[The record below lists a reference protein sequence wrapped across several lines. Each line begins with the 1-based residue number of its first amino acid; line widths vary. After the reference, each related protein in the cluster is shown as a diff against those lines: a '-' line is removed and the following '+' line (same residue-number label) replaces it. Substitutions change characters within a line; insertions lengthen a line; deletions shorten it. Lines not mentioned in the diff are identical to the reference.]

1 MSIIDTLEEYV
12 GNNIKDHYPITLEL
26 WLTLKPEDR
35 CDIIAK
41 IKADS
46 EAREKRCLSKA
57 EEAGKELNFEYFRWL
72 HLWLHPDV
80 LREKHQAF
88 RKGLELYNGE
98 GSAEKDEKEVLPRI
112 SADGKIHSIN
122 GWEETLAL
130 NDIAALR
137 EKRITLAEMSDII
150 EASKK
155 PVVEALDK
163 VDFAKDFTRDIE
175 RDEFEKDFK
184 KSFIAYC
191 TEMRCSKL
199 GSGEGNSL
207 SSLWM
212 EDADKVIRPLLD
224 TVYTGVPSYD
234 EDSNI
239 FTTSCGK
246 RVRLFWWPLLK
257 LLGPKPADWLF
268 ITDTKKRTPLMKV
281 VDDCNDKRLR
291 WRFRTL
297 INTTY
302 L

>member
-1 MSIIDTLEEYV
+1 MSIIGALEEYI
-12 GNNIKDHYPITLEL
+12 GNNIKGHYPITLEL

-35 CDIIAK
+35 RDIIAK
-41 IKADS
+41 IKADNV
-46 EAREKRCLSKA
+46 ACEKQRLVEL
-57 EEAGKELNFEYFRWL
+57 EEAGKNLDFKYSHFSLLTHAPVHYF
-72 HLWLHPDV
+72 
-80 LREKHQAF
+80 QAF

-122 GWEETLAL
+122 GWVEELSL

-137 EKRITLAEMSDII
+137 EKRTTLAEMSDII

-155 PVVEALDK
+155 PVVEALNK
-163 VDFAKDFTRDIE
+163 VDFVKDFIRDMQ
-175 RDEFEKDFK
+175 RDEFEREFK

-191 TEMRCSKL
+191 TEMRCSML
-199 GSGEGNSL
+199 GAEEGNSL

-224 TVYTGVPSYD
+224 KVYTGLPSYD

-257 LLGPKPADWLF
+257 LLKLMGPHPTDRLF
-268 ITDTKKRTPLMKV
+268 IMDAKKRTPLMKA
-281 VDDCNDKRLR
+281 VDDCNDTRLR